1 LSKELQAIF
10 LPNLMLPV
18 VLNVKPIIY
27 KRKKQKYMSEVLEAI
42 IAQIQQAKKDSLK
55 NSVKTKRTGD
65 YRIGLSK
72 AESIV
77 YDFLSCQNEKQDEI
91 NRLNA
96 TIDKLQTALSLQID
110 KNERIQTAVHSH
122 LMTIENAKREKQEF
136 ANEKRKLVNKQIS
149 KLEAIKML
157 WAMMDNQST
166 HKNKSYFYRQALEV
180 VNTEIEVLEKQ
191 NCQKN
196 IKYNF

>member
-1 LSKELQAIF
+1 
-10 LPNLMLPV
+10 MLPV

-27 KRKKQKYMSEVLEAI
+27 KRKKQKYMSEILEAI

-55 NSVKTKRTGD
+55 KSAKTKRTGE

-77 YDFLSCQNEKQDEI
+77 YDFLTTHYEKEGK
-91 NRLNA
+91 
-96 TIDKLQTALSLQID
+96 IDKLNDTIEKLQSSLSLQKD
-110 KNERIQTAVHSH
+110 KNERMQTTIHSH

-191 NCQKN
+191 NCQTDDLP
-196 IKYNF
+196 F